1 VNELIIPDRTK
12 SSTPNSLDP
21 EKERIA
27 RYERRWKNRPPKTRT
42 TSLVDEG
49 EHPLDLLAR
58 YAESVGS
65 VSEDFRTFLF
75 AQLKGILPPHGVS
88 EETMINAALAF
99 THGIRPMDEL
109 EGLFAVQ
116 LFSLHVVGLEML
128 RRSITAKDVF
138 GNEVNALTGSNVKLA
153 DRILRAFRETSSAL
167 QKHRGKGSQQRVTVE
182 HVHVSDG
189 GQAIVGTVGQQRGD
203 TTTDEKR

>member
-138 GNEVNALTGSNVKLA
+138 GNEVNALTGS
-153 DRILRAFRETSSAL
+153 SAL